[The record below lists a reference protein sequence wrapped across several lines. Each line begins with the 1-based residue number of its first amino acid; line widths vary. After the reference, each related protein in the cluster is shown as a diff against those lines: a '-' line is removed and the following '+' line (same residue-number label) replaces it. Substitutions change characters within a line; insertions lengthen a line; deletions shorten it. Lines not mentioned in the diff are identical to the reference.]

1 MNLLKL
7 TLSGFMQSYS
17 SNSKWDYRGTD
28 LYPTKSSIIGII
40 ACAMG
45 ISRDDT
51 YLDYLAQ
58 NLKVHIRV
66 DKLGNLLTDLQ
77 TVNQPMLRADGKAKA
92 KTYHALLKK
101 VYLTDSIFTV
111 YVEGEYDLL
120 NKCYM
125 ALQDPKFPIYLGR
138 KSCVPNLPICKEE
151 PYQDISNV
159 EDFIINDPFYSN
171 YKVLLGHK
179 EDTITFEYY
188 LEDESGEIINYD
200 NISSQGQ
207 RFYTPT
213 VKSKHSFTKK
223 VKMEENK
230 VVFE

>member
-7 TLSGFMQSYS
+7 TLSGFLQSYS
-17 SNSKWDYRGTD
+17 SRSKWDYRGTD
-28 LYPTKSSIIGII
+28 LYPTKSAIIGII

-45 ISRDDT
+45 ILRNDT
-51 YLDYLAQ
+51 YLDYLSQ
-58 NLKVHIRV
+58 NLKVHVRV

-77 TVNQPMLRADGKAKA
+77 TVNQPMLKADGKAK
-92 KTYHALLKK
+92 TGFHALLKK
-101 VYLTDSIFTV
+101 VYLTDSVFTV
-111 YVEGEYDLL
+111 YVEGDYELL

-138 KSCVPNLPICKEE
+138 KSCVPNLPICSEE
-151 PYQDISNV
+151 PYQDISNL
-159 EDFIINDPFYSN
+159 EDFIINDPLYHKLFGN
-171 YKVLLGHK
+171 K
-179 EDTITFEYY
+179 EDVITFEYY

-200 NISSQGQ
+200 NLSSQGQ
-207 RFYTPT
+207 RFYAPT
-213 VKSKHSFTKK
+213 AKSKHSFTKS